1 MIGRSPFGS
10 IVGGILSDG
19 ATEGDSEV
27 MTLKIIP
34 CPASQCLLQ
43 TNVYC
48 PGIVNGYTAGGCKDI
63 GIKLGFEVD
72 PGLHV
77 PSTL

>member
-1 MIGRSPFGS
+1 MSPFGS

-48 PGIVNGYTAGGCKDI
+48 PGIVNG
-63 GIKLGFEVD
+63 
-72 PGLHV
+72 
-77 PSTL
+77 